1 MVMGKLG
8 RATCEIVKLEHFLK
22 PYTKISLKWVKDLN
36 VRAETIK
43 LFEENIGSYVFAI
56 NHSKILFEPPPR
68 VM

>member
-22 PYTKISLKWVKDLN
+22 PYTKISSKWVKDLN